1 MRENPLISV
10 IVPIYK
16 VEDYLKRC
24 IDSIINQTYKNLEVI
39 LVDDGSPDNCPQI
52 CDDYAKQ
59 DTRIKVIH
67 KENGGLSD
75 ARNAGMQIATGEYIS
90 FIDSDDYVD
99 VDMLNILLDVMV
111 QNDCEIAQCGTV
123 RFNDGEIAISNKV
136 DYKVKVYNNKEAL
149 KELINDGHF
158 VQTVWN
164 KLYKAEV
171 ALKLPFRKGKLNED
185 EFWTY
190 IVFAESKKIAE
201 VTADIYFYLQ
211 RSTSIMGE
219 NYSIRRLD
227 ALEAKAERQE
237 YLQEKFPEL
246 ADDASKNLFFS
257 CVYSYQRVLRDM
269 PENDRTE
276 AKTRILNVVRQYP
289 ITNTEILNSKES
301 IWYKISKVSFEL
313 LCRTRNLMKI
323 GL

>member
-1 MRENPLISV
+1 MKSSPLISV
-10 IVPIYK
+10 IVPIYR

-24 IDSIINQTYKNLEVI
+24 VDSIINQTYKNLEII
-39 LVDDGSPDNCPQI
+39 LVDDGSTDSCPQI

-59 DTRIKVIH
+59 DTRIKVVH

-75 ARNAGMQIATGEYIS
+75 ARNAGMKVATGEYIS
-90 FIDSDDYVD
+90 FVDSDDYID
-99 VDMLNILLDVMV
+99 VDMLNILLDVMI
-111 QNDCEIAQCGTV
+111 QEDCEIAQCGTV
-123 RFNDGEIAISNKV
+123 RFYDGENAVANKF

-201 VTADIYFYLQ
+201 VTADMYFYLQ

-219 NYSIRRLD
+219 SYSIRRLD
-227 ALEAKAERQE
+227 ALQAKAERQE

-269 PENDRTE
+269 PKDESAE
-276 AKTRILNVVRQYP
+276 AKTKIFNIVQQYP
-289 ITNTEILNSKES
+289 IKNTKSLNFKENM
-301 IWYKISKVSFEL
+301 WYKISQISFEL
-313 LCRTRNLMKI
+313 LCRIRNTMKI

>member
-1 MRENPLISV
+1 MKENPLISV

-24 IDSIINQTYKNLEVI
+24 VDSIINQTYSNLEII

-52 CDDYAKQ
+52 CDAYAKQ
-59 DTRIKVIH
+59 DARIKVVH

-75 ARNAGMQIATGEYIS
+75 ARNAGMEIATGEYIS
-90 FIDSDDYVD
+90 FIDSDDYVHM
-99 VDMLNILLDVMV
+99 DMLNILLDVMLKE
-111 QNDCEIAQCGTV
+111 DCEIAQCGTV
-123 RFNDGEIAISNKV
+123 KFNEGETVALNEV
-136 DYKVKVYNNKEAL
+136 DYEVKVYNTKEAL

-164 KLYKAEV
+164 KLYKADI

-185 EFWTY
+185 EYWTY
-190 IVFAESKKIAE
+190 IVFAQSKNIAE
-201 VTADIYFYLQ
+201 VTAGMYFYLQ

-227 ALEAKAERQE
+227 ALEAKSERQE

-246 ADDASKNLFFS
+246 ADNACKNLFFS
-257 CVYSYQRVLRDM
+257 CIYSYQKVLCNMDKSNRAEAKSRVLSVVKKY
-269 PENDRTE
+269 PVT
-276 AKTRILNVVRQYP
+276 NVKIFSP
-289 ITNTEILNSKES
+289 KEHM
-301 IWYKISKVSFEL
+301 WYIISKISFDL
-313 LCRTRNLMKI
+313 LCRIRNFMKI